1 MELVHAN
8 RAWHLDISPDNIMI
22 RSADGAPI
30 LLDFGASR
38 FELKQHSQLVSAL
51 VFKSGYSAPEQY
63 ISNAE
68 RYGPWT
74 DIYAFAATLYR
85 ALSGKRPS
93 EATARQLEDE
103 LAPAA
108 LIGKGRYRQQFL
120 HAIDWALKIPP
131 RTRPQSIAEW
141 RKSLLEGE
149 GSVVAPAM
157 TRILTGRSRTAA
169 GATAGWLALFH
180 KGASAKPGL
189 PLWALIVAVV
199 AALGIGAGATYV
211 LQEQSRKAQ
220 EVRVELEKREK
231 LERERREQE
240 EKRLAEARAE
250 SERLEKANRDLRDAR
265 ARIEGER
272 RQQTRNVALVGNIIL
287 TESNRKSAD
296 ECRSACLAKD
306 GCKAFEFRIT
316 GKLCYLYR
324 AVYREF
330 DSTNAVS
337 GRWDRDARWAL
348 IRPRR
353 AAADCCCSPDAGP
366 AVASGR
372 RNTSTRMPG
381 SSGGWPSS
389 SIITSSTSTSVGLRG
404 PRWPSRLGPSA
415 CASEVTLPSK
425 SLPGKASERTTAVW
439 PTRTL
444 PMSRSSISAL
454 TRSDDRSPTTTS
466 DVLGR
471 GRAVSPTLALTCS
484 TVPADGGP
492 DARAL
497 QCRFGQRQLGAC
509 RGQGRFRPGRRRQAV
524 GGKRLA
530 QAGARLIEPLLA
542 PCLTASRALSTSAS
556 LPVPSRRALQ
566 LRDRVPRGPA
576 PADARR
582 WRRCPRPFCGP
593 GRLARRPRYCR
604 ARACGRRPR
613 PRRHCT
619 RADQLLVVEPHQQI
633 AGRDL
638 VVERHQHLGDAARH
652 LRADADL
659 AAGRLDAAGRRGGPC
674 RLGGARLRL
683 GRCASALAASSAL
696 AVSARLVR

>member
-1 MELVHAN
+1 MNYHDTSALTPGTRIDQYAISDLLGRGGFGITYLVRDEALQRDFALKEYFPEGLVRREGTSVRFVSTPNSEDDYRWGLRKFYDEARLLAQFSHPNIVSVRRVFEANNSAYMLLDFVKGRTLEQWLEGLDSPPTQEELDLISVPLLSALELVHAN

-22 RSADGAPI
+22 RAVDGAPI

-108 LIGKGRYRQQFL
+108 LLGKGRYRQQFL
-120 HAIDWALKIPP
+120 QAIDWALKIPP
-131 RTRPQSIAEW
+131 RARPQSIAEW

-157 TRILTGRSRTAA
+157 TRILTGRSRAAA

-220 EVRVELEKREK
+220 EARVELEKREK

-265 ARIEGER
+265 ARIEDER
-272 RQQTRNVALVGNIIL
+272 KQRTRNVALVGNIIL

-306 GCKAFEFRIT
+306 GCKAFEFRVT

-330 DSTNAVS
+330 DSTDAVS
-337 GRWDRDARWAL
+337 GRWD
-348 IRPRR
+348 
-353 AAADCCCSPDAGP
+353 
-366 AVASGR
+366 
-372 RNTSTRMPG
+372 
-381 SSGGWPSS
+381 
-389 SIITSSTSTSVGLRG
+389 
-404 PRWPSRLGPSA
+404 
-415 CASEVTLPSK
+415 
-425 SLPGKASERTTAVW
+425 
-439 PTRTL
+439 
-444 PMSRSSISAL
+444 
-454 TRSDDRSPTTTS
+454 
-466 DVLGR
+466 
-471 GRAVSPTLALTCS
+471 
-484 TVPADGGP
+484 
-492 DARAL
+492 
-497 QCRFGQRQLGAC
+497 
-509 RGQGRFRPGRRRQAV
+509 
-524 GGKRLA
+524 
-530 QAGARLIEPLLA
+530 
-542 PCLTASRALSTSAS
+542 
-556 LPVPSRRALQ
+556 
-566 LRDRVPRGPA
+566 
-576 PADARR
+576 
-582 WRRCPRPFCGP
+582 
-593 GRLARRPRYCR
+593 
-604 ARACGRRPR
+604 
-613 PRRHCT
+613 
-619 RADQLLVVEPHQQI
+619 
-633 AGRDL
+633 
-638 VVERHQHLGDAARH
+638 
-652 LRADADL
+652 
-659 AAGRLDAAGRRGGPC
+659 
-674 RLGGARLRL
+674 
-683 GRCASALAASSAL
+683 
-696 AVSARLVR
+696 

>member
-1 MELVHAN
+1 MVGTVAMNYHDTSALTPGTRIDQYAISDLLGRGGFGITYLVRDEALQRDFALKEFFPEGLVRREGTSVRFVSTPNSEDDYRWGLRKFYDEARLLAQFSHPNIVSVRRVFEANNSAYMLLDFVKGRTLEQWLQGLDSPPTQEELDLISVPLLSALELVHAN

-51 VFKSGYSAPEQY
+51 IFKSGYSAPEQY

-108 LIGKGRYRQQFL
+108 LLGKGRYRQQFL
-120 HAIDWALKIPP
+120 DAIDWALKIPP
-131 RTRPQSIAEW
+131 RARPQSIAEW

-157 TRILTGRSRTAA
+157 TRILTGRSKAAA
-169 GATAGWLALFH
+169 GPTPGWLALFH

-220 EVRVELEKREK
+220 EVRIESEKREK

-265 ARIEGER
+265 ARIEDER
-272 RQQTRNVALVGNIIL
+272 KQRTRNVALIGNIIL

-330 DSTNAVS
+330 DSTDAVS
-337 GRWDRDARWAL
+337 GRWD
-348 IRPRR
+348 
-353 AAADCCCSPDAGP
+353 
-366 AVASGR
+366 
-372 RNTSTRMPG
+372 
-381 SSGGWPSS
+381 
-389 SIITSSTSTSVGLRG
+389 
-404 PRWPSRLGPSA
+404 
-415 CASEVTLPSK
+415 
-425 SLPGKASERTTAVW
+425 
-439 PTRTL
+439 
-444 PMSRSSISAL
+444 
-454 TRSDDRSPTTTS
+454 
-466 DVLGR
+466 
-471 GRAVSPTLALTCS
+471 
-484 TVPADGGP
+484 
-492 DARAL
+492 
-497 QCRFGQRQLGAC
+497 
-509 RGQGRFRPGRRRQAV
+509 
-524 GGKRLA
+524 
-530 QAGARLIEPLLA
+530 
-542 PCLTASRALSTSAS
+542 
-556 LPVPSRRALQ
+556 
-566 LRDRVPRGPA
+566 
-576 PADARR
+576 
-582 WRRCPRPFCGP
+582 
-593 GRLARRPRYCR
+593 
-604 ARACGRRPR
+604 
-613 PRRHCT
+613 
-619 RADQLLVVEPHQQI
+619 
-633 AGRDL
+633 
-638 VVERHQHLGDAARH
+638 
-652 LRADADL
+652 
-659 AAGRLDAAGRRGGPC
+659 
-674 RLGGARLRL
+674 
-683 GRCASALAASSAL
+683 
-696 AVSARLVR
+696 

>member
-1 MELVHAN
+1 MNYHDTSALTPGTRIDQYAISDLLGRGGFGITYLVRDEALQRDFALKEYFPEGLVRREGTSVRFVSTPNSEDDYRWGLRKFYDEARLLAQFSHPNIVSVRRVFEANNSAYMLLDFVKGRTLEQWLQGLDSPPTQEELDLISVPLLSALELVHAN

-85 ALSGKRPS
+85 ALSGKRPR
-93 EATARQLEDE
+93 EATARQLEDD
-103 LAPAA
+103 LTPAA
-108 LIGKGRYRQQFL
+108 LLGKGRYRPQFL
-120 HAIDWALKIPP
+120 QAVDWALKISP
-131 RTRPQSIAEW
+131 RARPQSIAEW

-180 KGASAKPGL
+180 KGASAKPGI
-189 PLWALIVAVV
+189 PLWMMIVAMV

-220 EVRVELEKREK
+220 EVRVESEKREK

-330 DSTNAVS
+330 DSTDAVS
-337 GRWDRDARWAL
+337 GRWD
-348 IRPRR
+348 
-353 AAADCCCSPDAGP
+353 
-366 AVASGR
+366 
-372 RNTSTRMPG
+372 
-381 SSGGWPSS
+381 
-389 SIITSSTSTSVGLRG
+389 
-404 PRWPSRLGPSA
+404 
-415 CASEVTLPSK
+415 
-425 SLPGKASERTTAVW
+425 
-439 PTRTL
+439 
-444 PMSRSSISAL
+444 
-454 TRSDDRSPTTTS
+454 
-466 DVLGR
+466 
-471 GRAVSPTLALTCS
+471 
-484 TVPADGGP
+484 
-492 DARAL
+492 
-497 QCRFGQRQLGAC
+497 
-509 RGQGRFRPGRRRQAV
+509 
-524 GGKRLA
+524 
-530 QAGARLIEPLLA
+530 
-542 PCLTASRALSTSAS
+542 
-556 LPVPSRRALQ
+556 
-566 LRDRVPRGPA
+566 
-576 PADARR
+576 
-582 WRRCPRPFCGP
+582 
-593 GRLARRPRYCR
+593 
-604 ARACGRRPR
+604 
-613 PRRHCT
+613 
-619 RADQLLVVEPHQQI
+619 
-633 AGRDL
+633 
-638 VVERHQHLGDAARH
+638 
-652 LRADADL
+652 
-659 AAGRLDAAGRRGGPC
+659 
-674 RLGGARLRL
+674 
-683 GRCASALAASSAL
+683 
-696 AVSARLVR
+696 

>member
-1 MELVHAN
+1 MNYHDTSALTPGTRIDQYAISDLLGRGGFGITYLVRDEALQRDFALKEYFPEGLVRREGTSVRFVSTPNSEDDYRWGLRKFYDEARLLAQFSHPNIVSVRRVFEANNSAYMLLDFVKGRTLEQWLQGLDSPPTQEELDLISVPLLSALELVHAN

-85 ALSGKRPS
+85 ALSGKRPR
-93 EATARQLEDE
+93 EATARQLEDD
-103 LAPAA
+103 LIPAA
-108 LIGKGRYRQQFL
+108 LLGKGRYRQQFL

-157 TRILTGRSRTAA
+157 TRILTGRSKAAA
-169 GATAGWLALFH
+169 GPTPGWLALFH

-220 EVRVELEKREK
+220 EVRVESEKREK

-265 ARIEGER
+265 ARIEDER
-272 RQQTRNVALVGNIIL
+272 KQRTRNVALIGNIIL

-306 GCKAFEFRIT
+306 GCKAFEFRVT

-330 DSTNAVS
+330 DSTDAVS
-337 GRWDRDARWAL
+337 GRWD
-348 IRPRR
+348 
-353 AAADCCCSPDAGP
+353 
-366 AVASGR
+366 
-372 RNTSTRMPG
+372 
-381 SSGGWPSS
+381 
-389 SIITSSTSTSVGLRG
+389 
-404 PRWPSRLGPSA
+404 
-415 CASEVTLPSK
+415 
-425 SLPGKASERTTAVW
+425 
-439 PTRTL
+439 
-444 PMSRSSISAL
+444 
-454 TRSDDRSPTTTS
+454 
-466 DVLGR
+466 
-471 GRAVSPTLALTCS
+471 
-484 TVPADGGP
+484 
-492 DARAL
+492 
-497 QCRFGQRQLGAC
+497 
-509 RGQGRFRPGRRRQAV
+509 
-524 GGKRLA
+524 
-530 QAGARLIEPLLA
+530 
-542 PCLTASRALSTSAS
+542 
-556 LPVPSRRALQ
+556 
-566 LRDRVPRGPA
+566 
-576 PADARR
+576 
-582 WRRCPRPFCGP
+582 
-593 GRLARRPRYCR
+593 
-604 ARACGRRPR
+604 
-613 PRRHCT
+613 
-619 RADQLLVVEPHQQI
+619 
-633 AGRDL
+633 
-638 VVERHQHLGDAARH
+638 
-652 LRADADL
+652 
-659 AAGRLDAAGRRGGPC
+659 
-674 RLGGARLRL
+674 
-683 GRCASALAASSAL
+683 
-696 AVSARLVR
+696 